1 MPKTKQL
8 TKGAPMQTETSR
20 KLNQPRTTPSAT
32 TLRWIRPV
40 SVAAAMTGTDL
51 AVLLKFTPPV
61 LKAAHITP
69 WLAAAFFLTASGLL
83 LSLVRI
89 WRLTICVA
97 VVGHIPSTH
106 HNESERTLPC
116 NEVSAG

>member
-1 MPKTKQL
+1 
-8 TKGAPMQTETSR
+8 MQTETSR
-20 KLNQPRTTPSAT
+20 KLNQPATTPSAT

-40 SVAAAMTGTDL
+40 SVAAAIAGIDV

-61 LKAAHITP
+61 LEAAHIAP
-69 WLAAAFFLTASGLL
+69 WLAAGFFLTASGLL

-89 WRLTICVA
+89 WRFTIRVA
-97 VVGHIPSTH
+97 VLGHISSTH

-116 NEVSAG
+116 NEVSAR